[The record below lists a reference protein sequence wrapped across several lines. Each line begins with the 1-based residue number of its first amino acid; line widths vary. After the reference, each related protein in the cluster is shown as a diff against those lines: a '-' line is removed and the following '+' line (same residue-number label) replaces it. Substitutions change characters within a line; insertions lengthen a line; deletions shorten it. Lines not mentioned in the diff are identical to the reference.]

1 MDHAPTQSPEV
12 FDVLVVGAGPAGLM
26 AAEQA
31 AQAGM
36 RVAVAEAMPSPARKF
51 LMAGKSGLNLTKA
64 EKPEAFLQYFDAIS
78 SLKPILS
85 KFGPAEVIGFA
96 EGLGQ
101 EVFTGSTGRVFPI
114 RMKASPLLRAWLARL
129 DALGVV
135 LLRRHR
141 WIGPLT
147 PHEQHLFETPKGKVP
162 LTAGALILALGGASW
177 ARLGSDGAWQRAVA
191 AVGVPIVPVQAS
203 NVGMQ
208 RAWSAHM
215 QPFFG
220 QPVKN
225 VELTVAGQ
233 RSHGEFVITQ
243 SGVEGGAIYALG
255 RMLRQSPL
263 AQIDFAPQLS
273 VQVLRAMIS
282 NRKPKDSL
290 GNFLRKSIKLDATK
304 RALLFELIR
313 PMPRDTEGLV
323 AAIKAAPL
331 TLAGSRPIDEAISTA
346 GGLSWEALTPELM
359 LKDVPG
365 VFCAG
370 EMLDW
375 DAPTGGYLITA
386 CLATGRWAGRAAAD
400 YLSAK
405 ALA

>member
-1 MDHAPTQSPEV
+1 MDHAQTQSPAM
-12 FDVLVVGAGPAGLM
+12 FDILVVGAGPAGLM

-36 RVAVAEAMPSPARKF
+36 RVALAEAMPSPARKF

-64 EKPEAFLQYFDAIS
+64 EKPDAFLQYFDAIS

-101 EVFTGSTGRVFPI
+101 EVFTGSTGRVFPT
-114 RMKASPLLRAWLARL
+114 RLKASPLLRAWLARL

-147 PHEQHLFETPKGKVP
+147 SHAQHLFDTPKGKVP
-162 LTAGALILALGGASW
+162 VTASALILALGGTSW

-191 AVGVPIVPVQAS
+191 AAGVPIVPVQAS

-233 RSHGEFVITQ
+233 RSRGEFVITQ

-255 RMLRQSPL
+255 RMLRQTPL

-273 VQVLRAMIS
+273 IQVLRAMIS
-282 NRKPKDSL
+282 NRKPTDSL
-290 GNFLRKSIKLDATK
+290 GNFLRKSVKLDATK
-304 RALLFELIR
+304 RALLFELTR
-313 PMPRDTEGLV
+313 PMPRDTDGLV

-331 TLAGSRPIDEAISTA
+331 PLSGSRPIDEAISTA
-346 GGLSWEALTPELM
+346 GGLSWEALTPALM
-359 LKDVPG
+359 LKDIPG

>member
-1 MDHAPTQSPEV
+1 MDHGPTQSPAV

-85 KFGPAEVIGFA
+85 EFGPDEVIGFA

-101 EVFTGSTGRVFPI
+101 EVFTGSTGRVFPT

-141 WIGPLT
+141 WVGPLT
-147 PHEQHLFETPKGKVP
+147 PHTQHLFETPKGKVP

-191 AVGVPIVPVQAS
+191 AAGLPIAPMQAS

-225 VELTVAGQ
+225 VELSVAGQ
-233 RSHGEFVITQ
+233 RSRGEFVITQ

-255 RMLRQSPL
+255 RMLRQTPL
-263 AQIDFAPQLS
+263 VQIDFAPQLS

-290 GNFLRKSIKLDATK
+290 GNFLRKSVKLDATK
-304 RALLFELIR
+304 RALLFELTR

-323 AAIKAAPL
+323 TAIKAAPL

-346 GGLSWEALTPELM
+346 GGLSWEALTAELM

-405 ALA
+405 ALS

>member
-1 MDHAPTQSPEV
+1 MDHGPTQSPAV

-85 KFGPAEVIGFA
+85 EFGPDEVIGFA

-101 EVFTGSTGRVFPI
+101 EVFTGSTGRVFPT

-147 PHEQHLFETPKGKVP
+147 PHTQHLFETPKGKVP

-191 AVGVPIVPVQAS
+191 AAGVPIVPMQAS
-203 NVGMQ
+203 NVGMW

-233 RSHGEFVITQ
+233 RSRGEFVITQ

-255 RMLRQSPL
+255 RMLRQTPL
-263 AQIDFAPQLS
+263 VQIDFAPQLS

-290 GNFLRKSIKLDATK
+290 GNFLRKSVKLDATK
-304 RALLFELIR
+304 RALLFELTR

-323 AAIKAAPL
+323 TAIKAAPL

-346 GGLSWEALTPELM
+346 GGLSWEALTAELM

-405 ALA
+405 ALS

>member
-1 MDHAPTQSPEV
+1 
-12 FDVLVVGAGPAGLM
+12 M

-191 AVGVPIVPVQAS
+191 AAGVPIVPMQAS
-203 NVGMQ
+203 NVGMW

-215 QPFFG
+215 KPFFG

-233 RSHGEFVITQ
+233 RSRGEFVITQ

-255 RMLRQSPL
+255 RMLRQTPL

-273 VQVLRAMIS
+273 LQVLRAMIS

-290 GNFLRKSIKLDATK
+290 GNFLRKSVKLDATK
-304 RALLFELIR
+304 RALLFELTR

-323 AAIKAAPL
+323 TAIKAAPM

-346 GGLSWEALTPELM
+346 GGLSWEALTAELM

-405 ALA
+405 ALS

>member
-1 MDHAPTQSPEV
+1 MDHGPTQSPAV

-85 KFGPAEVIGFA
+85 EFGPDEVIGFA

-101 EVFTGSTGRVFPI
+101 EVFTGSTGRVFPT

-141 WIGPLT
+141 WVGPLT
-147 PHEQHLFETPKGKVP
+147 PHTQHLFETPKGKVP

-191 AVGVPIVPVQAS
+191 AAGVPIVPMQAS
-203 NVGMQ
+203 NVGMW

-215 QPFFG
+215 KPFFG

-233 RSHGEFVITQ
+233 RSRGEFVITQ

-255 RMLRQSPL
+255 RMLRQTPL
-263 AQIDFAPQLS
+263 VQIDFAPQLS

-290 GNFLRKSIKLDATK
+290 GNFLRKSVKLDATK
-304 RALLFELIR
+304 RALLFELTR
-313 PMPRDTEGLV
+313 PMPRDAEGLV
-323 AAIKAAPL
+323 TAIKAAPL

-346 GGLSWEALTPELM
+346 GGLSWEALTAELM
-359 LKDVPG
+359 LKDIPG

-405 ALA
+405 ALS

>member
-1 MDHAPTQSPEV
+1 MEHGPTQSPAV

-85 KFGPAEVIGFA
+85 EFGPDEVIGFA

-101 EVFTGSTGRVFPI
+101 EGFTGSTGRVFPT
-114 RMKASPLLRAWLARL
+114 RMTASPLLRAWLARL

-141 WIGPLT
+141 WVGPLT
-147 PHEQHLFETPKGKVP
+147 PHTQHLFETPKGKVP

-191 AVGVPIVPVQAS
+191 AAGLPIAAMQAS

-233 RSHGEFVITQ
+233 RSRGEFVITQ

-255 RMLRQSPL
+255 RMLRQTPL
-263 AQIDFAPQLS
+263 VQIDFAPQLS

-290 GNFLRKSIKLDATK
+290 GNFLRKSVKLDATK
-304 RALLFELIR
+304 RVLLFELTR
-313 PMPRDTEGLV
+313 PMPRDTEGLET
-323 AAIKAAPL
+323 AIKAAPL

-346 GGLSWEALTPELM
+346 GGLSWEALTAELM

-405 ALA
+405 ALS

>member
-162 LTAGALILALGGASW
+162 LTARALILALGGASW

-191 AVGVPIVPVQAS
+191 AAGVPIVPMQAS
-203 NVGMQ
+203 NVGMW

-215 QPFFG
+215 KPFFG

-233 RSHGEFVITQ
+233 RSRGEFVITQ

-255 RMLRQSPL
+255 RMLRQTPL

-290 GNFLRKSIKLDATK
+290 GNFLRKSVKLDATK
-304 RALLFELIR
+304 RALLFELTR

-323 AAIKAAPL
+323 TAIKAAPL

-346 GGLSWEALTPELM
+346 GGLSWEALTAELM

-386 CLATGRWAGRAAAD
+386 CFATGRWAGRAAAD

-405 ALA
+405 ALS

>member
-1 MDHAPTQSPEV
+1 MDHGPTQSPAV

-85 KFGPAEVIGFA
+85 EFGPDEVIGFA

-101 EVFTGSTGRVFPI
+101 EVFTGSTGRVFPT

-147 PHEQHLFETPKGKVP
+147 PHMKHLFETPKGKVP

-191 AVGVPIVPVQAS
+191 AAGLPIAPMQAS

-225 VELTVAGQ
+225 VELSVAGQ
-233 RSHGEFVITQ
+233 RSRGEFVITQ

-255 RMLRQSPL
+255 RMLRQTPL
-263 AQIDFAPQLS
+263 VQIDFAPQLS

-290 GNFLRKSIKLDATK
+290 GNFLRKSVKLDATK
-304 RALLFELIR
+304 RALLFELTR
-313 PMPRDTEGLV
+313 PMPRDTQGLV
-323 AAIKAAPL
+323 TAIKAAPL

-346 GGLSWEALTPELM
+346 GGLSWEALTAELM

-405 ALA
+405 ALS

>member
-1 MDHAPTQSPEV
+1 MDHGPTQSPAV

-85 KFGPAEVIGFA
+85 EFGPDEVIGFA

-101 EVFTGSTGRVFPI
+101 EVFTGSTGRVFPT

-141 WIGPLT
+141 WVGPLT
-147 PHEQHLFETPKGKVP
+147 PHTQHLFETPKGKVP

-191 AVGVPIVPVQAS
+191 AAGLPIAPMQAS
-203 NVGMQ
+203 NGACRGLGPHICNRFLV
-208 RAWSAHM
+208 
-215 QPFFG
+215 
-220 QPVKN
+220 N
-225 VELTVAGQ
+225 
-233 RSHGEFVITQ
+233 Q
-243 SGVEGGAIYALG
+243 S
-255 RMLRQSPL
+255 RMS
-263 AQIDFAPQLS
+263 S
-273 VQVLRAMIS
+273 
-282 NRKPKDSL
+282 
-290 GNFLRKSIKLDATK
+290 
-304 RALLFELIR
+304 
-313 PMPRDTEGLV
+313 
-323 AAIKAAPL
+323 
-331 TLAGSRPIDEAISTA
+331 
-346 GGLSWEALTPELM
+346 
-359 LKDVPG
+359 
-365 VFCAG
+365 
-370 EMLDW
+370 
-375 DAPTGGYLITA
+375 
-386 CLATGRWAGRAAAD
+386 
-400 YLSAK
+400 
-405 ALA
+405 